1 MVSKKKTNN
10 KYNLCEI
17 EKKKKMN
24 KEQQMAFIWLISE
37 RWKSLQKYLPFTLDY
52 TKYLGPYSTE
62 DCFSMRLKCRDKLG
76 ANVNQTGSCSG
87 SPE

>member
-24 KEQQMAFIWLISE
+24 KEQQMAFI
-37 RWKSLQKYLPFTLDY
+37 
-52 TKYLGPYSTE
+52 
-62 DCFSMRLKCRDKLG
+62 
-76 ANVNQTGSCSG
+76 
-87 SPE
+87 